1 MMALEW
7 SSLVLGGFVLLVFE
21 VKSLYEARAVKL
33 IKLLLTLLYI
43 SVSPLVPEWST
54 LIGPDPS
61 RYSAL
66 IGGTLLCW
74 CQGLCHNNTPQGK

>member
-1 MMALEW
+1 M
-7 SSLVLGGFVLLVFE
+7 VFE

-61 RYSAL
+61 IYWAL
-66 IGGTLLCW
+66 IG
-74 CQGLCHNNTPQGK
+74 